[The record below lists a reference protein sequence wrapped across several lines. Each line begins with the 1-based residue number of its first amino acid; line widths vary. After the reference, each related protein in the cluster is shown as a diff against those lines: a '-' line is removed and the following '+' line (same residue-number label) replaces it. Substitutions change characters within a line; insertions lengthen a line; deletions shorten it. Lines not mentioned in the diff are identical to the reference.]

1 MNIRPIFSLFG
12 ILLCS
17 FSAVFLV
24 PALVGYIFNEINY
37 FSFILV
43 FFGVMLLGLLMWL
56 PNKNSIDAL
65 KISDGFIV
73 TAMFWFVLGIVGAI
87 PFIAYG
93 ISPVNAFFE
102 STSGIT
108 TTGATVLVG
117 LDGLPKSLLIY
128 RQMLQWVGGMGLII
142 LVVAIMPTLGIGG
155 GQLFKMEVPSFE
167 SSQRLTPRIT
177 QNAKALWQIYL
188 FLTISC
194 LLAYLISGMGLF
206 DAFAHALSTVAIGG
220 FSTHDAS
227 IGYFDSFAVEVV
239 CIIFMLMSATSFS
252 LHYAALYERKFL
264 KYLYSEELKFFLS
277 VIAIFL
283 TLTIICFATF
293 SMLDWDTLRKSIF
306 QTISIVTTSGF
317 TIDDYSLWPGY
328 IPFLLLVGAF
338 IGACSGSVGG
348 GLKSWRVLIILDQ
361 ARQEIIKTIHP
372 NAVVTSRIGKK
383 VVDASISEKVW
394 GFFAVYVITFIVLLV
409 LVLMSGL
416 DFESSFSAVGATL
429 NNLGPGLGEVSS
441 NYESLSSFTKI
452 VLSLAMIL
460 GRLEIF
466 TLLVLLTPAFWK
478 R

>member
-1 MNIRPIFSLFG
+1 
-12 ILLCS
+12 
-17 FSAVFLV
+17 
-24 PALVGYIFNEINY
+24 
-37 FSFILV
+37 
-43 FFGVMLLGLLMWL
+43 
-56 PNKNSIDAL
+56 
-65 KISDGFIV
+65 
-73 TAMFWFVLGIVGAI
+73 
-87 PFIAYG
+87 
-93 ISPVNAFFE
+93 
-102 STSGIT
+102 
-108 TTGATVLVG
+108 
-117 LDGLPKSLLIY
+117 
-128 RQMLQWVGGMGLII
+128 MLQWVGGMGLII

-194 LLAYLISGMGLF
+194 LLAYLISGMELF

-227 IGYFDSFAVEVV
+227 IGYFDSFAIEVV
-239 CIIFMLMSATSFS
+239 CIVFMLMSATSFS

-306 QTISIVTTSGF
+306 QTISIITTSGF
-317 TIDDYSLWPGY
+317 TVDDYSLWPGY

-348 GLKSWRVLIILDQ
+348 GLKSWRVLMILDQ

-429 NNLGPGLGEVSS
+429 NNLGPGLGEVAS
-441 NYESLSSFTKI
+441 NYESLSSFAKI

>member
-1 MNIRPIFSLFG
+1 
-12 ILLCS
+12 
-17 FSAVFLV
+17 V
-24 PALVGYIFNEINY
+24 
-37 FSFILV
+37 
-43 FFGVMLLGLLMWL
+43 L
-56 PNKNSIDAL
+56 PNKNSIDSL
-65 KISDGFIV
+65 KISYGFIV
-73 TAMFWFVLGIVGAI
+73 TAMFWFVLCIVGAI
-87 PFIAYG
+87 PFITYG

-117 LDGLPKSLLIY
+117 LNDLPKSLLIY

-194 LLAYLISGMGLF
+194 LLAYLVSGMGLF

-227 IGYFDSFAVEVV
+227 IGYFDSFAIEVV

-283 TLTIICFATF
+283 TLTLICFATF
-293 SMLDWDTLRKSIF
+293 SMLD
-306 QTISIVTTSGF
+306 
-317 TIDDYSLWPGY
+317 
-328 IPFLLLVGAF
+328 
-338 IGACSGSVGG
+338 
-348 GLKSWRVLIILDQ
+348 
-361 ARQEIIKTIHP
+361 
-372 NAVVTSRIGKK
+372 
-383 VVDASISEKVW
+383 
-394 GFFAVYVITFIVLLV
+394 
-409 LVLMSGL
+409 
-416 DFESSFSAVGATL
+416 
-429 NNLGPGLGEVSS
+429 
-441 NYESLSSFTKI
+441 
-452 VLSLAMIL
+452 
-460 GRLEIF
+460 
-466 TLLVLLTPAFWK
+466 
-478 R
+478 